1 MQKFELHVIWQTGRN
16 PVDIIFLRV
25 TALWFQEQ
33 LMRTPIG
40 KFDHFVLDRGAVPR
54 ACAFDSAGVKRR
66 PVEIGPNDLVR
77 AGSRLSDP
85 ARHLFHVELPIAV
98 VIQRKEII

>member
-1 MQKFELHVIWQTGRN
+1 
-16 PVDIIFLRV
+16 
-25 TALWFQEQ
+25 
-33 LMRTPIG
+33 MRTPIG
-40 KFDHFVLDRGAVPR
+40 KFDHFILDRGAVPR

-66 PVEIGPNDLVR
+66 PVEVGPNDLVR

-98 VIQRKEII
+98 VIQRKEIIWTACGIRVKTEPRGRFISELSLASGEVD